1 LPKPVCV
8 ACQTFYHP
16 KKNGVVLLEQR
27 PTATAAEPGTIDPTA
42 WNPHKIWMGDLLE
55 CRSCGHQIITGF
67 GKAPA
72 AEQHEPEFAEAMK
85 YVAYTVNDC

>member
-1 LPKPVCV
+1 
-8 ACQTFYHP
+8 
-16 KKNGVVLLEQR
+16 
-27 PTATAAEPGTIDPTA
+27 
-42 WNPHKIWMGDLLE
+42 MGDLLE